1 MKFFCIREMAKEVN
15 DRFVQVLD
23 HLERICELEVELGI
37 LSPLGTKGRKQ
48 SAIERLF
55 KSLGQE
61 AFLFQRKHSTEKAEE
76 DKSEPIV
83 VAEAPKVARVPIR
96 KA

>member
-1 MKFFCIREMAKEVN
+1 MKFFYTREMAKEIN
-15 DRFVQVLD
+15 ERFVQVLD

-37 LSPLGTKGRKQ
+37 LLPLGTKNRKQ
-48 SAIERLF
+48 STIERLF

-61 AFLFQRKHSTEKAEE
+61 AFLFQRKHSGEKVE
-76 DKSEPIV
+76 DDAV
-83 VAEAPKVARVPIR
+83 VAEAPKVARVPIK